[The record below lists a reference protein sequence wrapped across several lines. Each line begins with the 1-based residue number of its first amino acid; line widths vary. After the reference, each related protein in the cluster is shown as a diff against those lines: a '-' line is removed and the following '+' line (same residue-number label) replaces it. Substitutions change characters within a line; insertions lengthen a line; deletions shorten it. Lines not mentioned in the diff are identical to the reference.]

1 MNFAVTLF
9 EAVTGHV
16 VTAAAFV
23 AAALYLVVRAWRALS
38 KVVEWGKSI
47 LETLRAIELLGR
59 ARAGLAGEGNIA
71 ELVES
76 GHAARIRYDN
86 FSRPDILTVR
96 IGAPDWRAELVAA
109 GRAGGVIRSAL
120 PGPDSR

>member
-23 AAALYLVVRAWRALS
+23 AAALYLIVRAWRASS

-47 LETLRAIELLGR
+47 LETLRAIELLG
-59 ARAGLAGEGNIA
+59 EQIA
-71 ELVES
+71 QHEERITRLEIRRHNGRGS
-76 GHAARIRYDN
+76 G
-86 FSRPDILTVR
+86 
-96 IGAPDWRAELVAA
+96 
-109 GRAGGVIRSAL
+109 
-120 PGPDSR
+120 